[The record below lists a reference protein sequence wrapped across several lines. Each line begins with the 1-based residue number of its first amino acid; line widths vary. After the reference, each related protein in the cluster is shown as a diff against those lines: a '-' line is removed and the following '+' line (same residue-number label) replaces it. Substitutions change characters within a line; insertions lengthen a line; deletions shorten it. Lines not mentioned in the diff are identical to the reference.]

1 MLEMELRASRKRRRS
16 HGRFMDEER
25 EKMEIVRATGEWAR
39 HRREWKKRII
49 IIYFNI
55 LIFNHAALHF
65 NKKISHTDKLQVF
78 LITGSEP
85 GTAQLV
91 IYFQ

>member
-1 MLEMELRASRKRRRS
+1 MQL
-16 HGRFMDEER
+16 F
-25 EKMEIVRATGEWAR
+25 
-39 HRREWKKRII
+39 
-49 IIYFNI
+49 I
-55 LIFNHAALHF
+55 LI
-65 NKKISHTDKLQVF
+65 KKKSHTDKLQVF

>member
-1 MLEMELRASRKRRRS
+1 
-16 HGRFMDEER
+16 MDEER